1 MWSAECKPWN
11 VKCGVRSVEC
21 YVCRLRTTS
30 SEHTLNPI
38 YSPWRYYYRTILYYR
53 YLYIYTLYIYT
64 ITEET
69 LVFLGTRAA
78 LHQCSCVG
86 ELVTARVHEVPTAPW
101 WPWCWGHGGL
111 NHETTAPLFPPFF
124 GWVWGLK
131 KHQTQWKMVI

>member
-53 YLYIYTLYIYT
+53 YLYIYIHFIYT
-64 ITEET
+64 QLPRKPWSSWAPVQRCTN
-69 LVFLGTRAA
+69 AA
-78 LHQCSCVG
+78 
-86 ELVTARVHEVPTAPW
+86 A
-101 WPWCWGHGGL
+101 WGNWSQRECMRCQRHLGGL
-111 NHETTAPLFPPFF
+111 GAEDTEDLTMKQRRHCFPRFLD
-124 GWVWGLK
+124 GSGV
-131 KHQTQWKMVI
+131 